1 MDSSLQQSCC
11 YWFSVQFWCNLA
23 YISSSSRCFS
33 SLFLHLFSSLYI
45 LFFWKYTV
53 LRCQDMPSY
62 WLISVWKSFCW
73 SKNTILSLSNF
84 VIFSIF
90 MLSCPQC
97 ADIALVHPL
106 NDSPGFHSFSLK
118 TTRKR
123 KKSGSSEANDFCFN
137 LCSPVFLLIS
147 HSPHRC
153 DQVCRLQQSW

>member
-1 MDSSLQQSCC
+1 M
-11 YWFSVQFWCNLA
+11 
-23 YISSSSRCFS
+23 
-33 SLFLHLFSSLYI
+33 
-45 LFFWKYTV
+45 LFFSLSLLVQVPIHFVFLEVHSTE
-53 LRCQDMPSY
+53 MPRY
-62 WLISVWKSFCW
+62 AELLADICLEIILLEQ
-73 SKNTILSLSNF
+73 NTILSLSNF

-123 KKSGSSEANDFCFN
+123 KRSGSSEANDFCFN

-153 DQVCRLQQSW
+153 DQVCRLQQS